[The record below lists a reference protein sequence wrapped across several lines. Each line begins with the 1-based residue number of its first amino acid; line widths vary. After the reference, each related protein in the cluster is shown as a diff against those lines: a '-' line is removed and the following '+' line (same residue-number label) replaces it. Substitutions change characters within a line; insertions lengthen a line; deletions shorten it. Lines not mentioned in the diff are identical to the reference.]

1 MFTSNINRLIEEK
14 KITTQKLADLS
25 GVSRQALF
33 KARQDNGI
41 SECRLSTLARIAD
54 ARGVNVKE
62 TFERKPSESHEQKY

>member
-1 MFTSNINRLIEEK
+1 MFTSNINRLIEKK

-54 ARGVNVKE
+54 ALGVNVKE